1 MKRESQMVRSY
12 WDGMCFMVPYYLIRS
27 SLAHNVMGHMHG
39 LLCEEEP
46 EKPTTKRPSGS
57 DGYCGCGEHR
67 DEEMIECMSGKVCGG
82 WVHFSCAGID
92 FQNFHEDDKDQFI
105 CKWCRAAGVSVGQ
118 REKGI

>member
-82 WVHFSCAGID
+82 WFTSAVLESTSRISMRMIRINSFA
-92 FQNFHEDDKDQFI
+92 N
-105 CKWCRAAGVSVGQ
+105 GVEQQV
-118 REKGI
+118 